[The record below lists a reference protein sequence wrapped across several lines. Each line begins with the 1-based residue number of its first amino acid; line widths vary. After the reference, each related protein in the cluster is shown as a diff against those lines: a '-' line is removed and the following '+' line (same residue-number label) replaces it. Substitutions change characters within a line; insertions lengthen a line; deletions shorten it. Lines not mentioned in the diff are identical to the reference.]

1 MPTSK
6 DDSDSE
12 DEDYVPPPG
21 DAGSDSSDTARD
33 PKRQRTSSPKPVA
46 GENDEGA
53 QKQARDALWAD
64 FQKSLASTSTTTQ
77 QEVPKKMVK
86 VEKRYL
92 FAGEN
97 IVEVVEVPEDS
108 AEAKKWPLFSGS
120 TKESLG
126 ATTESLPVV
135 SGTST
140 PVPPKK
146 KPGPRKGKLSLKDL
160 PGPSKQKPKKLTTLD
175 KSAMDW
181 RSHVSAEPSSLKDEL
196 EANRRGGGYLEKIEF
211 MERVGERREE
221 ALEASKNN
229 KRRRG

>member
-1 MPTSK
+1 MPTTK

-12 DEDYVPPPG
+12 DEDYVLPAG
-21 DAGSDSSDTARD
+21 DADTERES
-33 PKRQRTSSPKPVA
+33 KRQRTSSPKPVA
-46 GENDEGA
+46 GENDDGA
-53 QKQARDALWAD
+53 QKRARDALWAD
-64 FQKSLASTSTTTQ
+64 FQTSLASTSTTPQ

-97 IVEVVEVPEDS
+97 VVEVVEVPEDS
-108 AEAKKWPLFSGS
+108 ADARKWPLFSES
-120 TKESLG
+120 TEESPG
-126 ATTESLPVV
+126 ANIESPPVV

-160 PGPSKQKPKKLTTLD
+160 PGPSKRKPKLLTTLD

-181 RSHVSAEPSSLKDEL
+181 RSHVSAEPSGIKDEL

-211 MERVGERREE
+211 LERVGERREE
-221 ALEASKNN
+221 ALEASKSN